1 MNELGPDARSILEA
15 ARPGEDPTDGDRAR
29 VRSALARALAAGG
42 AAAATTAAASSAGAK
57 GVGATATVKLAA
69 LTSTVTWKA
78 IATITLVAAVGA
90 GISSFNTTLDAPADP
105 RSPTTAGPPAEP
117 APAQPHLSAAEM
129 RGAATEPPSLPAPSP
144 EPPPPAVEAPP
155 ARATTAAAG
164 ARVPPKTSTTSVPV
178 VKEDALIVETRRM
191 REVHGA
197 LQSGEAGRALA
208 LLDEHSAAHAQG
220 ELRQERAAARVVA
233 LCELGRL
240 DEAKVA
246 RESFLRED
254 PRSPLADRVRS
265 ACSSPAPR

>member
-1 MNELGPDARSILEA
+1 
-15 ARPGEDPTDGDRAR
+15 
-29 VRSALARALAAGG
+29 
-42 AAAATTAAASSAGAK
+42 
-57 GVGATATVKLAA
+57 
-69 LTSTVTWKA
+69 
-78 IATITLVAAVGA
+78 
-90 GISSFNTTLDAPADP
+90 
-105 RSPTTAGPPAEP
+105 
-117 APAQPHLSAAEM
+117 
-129 RGAATEPPSLPAPSP
+129 
-144 EPPPPAVEAPP
+144 
-155 ARATTAAAG
+155 
-164 ARVPPKTSTTSVPV
+164 
-178 VKEDALIVETRRM
+178 
-191 REVHGA
+191 